1 MTTKLLL
8 GPGPSNAHPRV
19 LQALGRP
26 LLGHLD
32 PEFLEILDEAQG
44 HLADLFNVSSG
55 LTVPISATGS
65 AGMEACFVNMVQP
78 GDRVIAGVN
87 GVFGGRMAEV
97 ARRAGAEV
105 TTVEAEWGQIIDP
118 DQMVATIEQVRPSV
132 VGLVH
137 AETSTGVQQ
146 PVAEIAAATR
156 AVGGVVILDCVTSL
170 GGVAVELD
178 KWGVDVAYS
187 GSQKCL
193 SVPPGMS
200 PVHFSDEALVR
211 LSRRERRV
219 QSWYLDINLL
229 AAYYL
234 SGGDGQ
240 RVYHHTAPISMV
252 FALAEGLRVVAEEG
266 MEARE
271 ARHREAA
278 AALITGLSEI
288 GMEPLVEE
296 QYRLPQLTSVRLPDE
311 LLDTESA
318 VRSRLLTAHNIE
330 VGAGL
335 GTLAGK
341 IWRIGLMGENARL
354 SSVDRLLSAL
364 QVELPSS

>member
-19 LQALGRP
+19 LKAMARP

-32 PEFLEILDEAQG
+32 PEFLGILDEAQQ
-44 HLADLFNVSSG
+44 HLAELFGVTSG

-78 GDRVIAGVN
+78 GDKVLAGVN

-105 TTVEAEWGQIIDP
+105 TTVEAEWGTIIDP
-118 DQMVATIEQVRPSV
+118 EVMIAKIGEIRPAV

-137 AETSTGVQQ
+137 AETSTGVRQ
-146 PVAEIAAATR
+146 PVAEIAAAAR
-156 AVGGVVILDCVTSL
+156 AVGGFLILDCVTSL
-170 GGVAVELD
+170 GGIPVELE

-187 GSQKCL
+187 GTQKCL
-193 SVPPGMS
+193 SVPPGLS
-200 PVHFSDEALVR
+200 PVHFSDAALDR
-211 LSRRERRV
+211 IQRRERAV

-234 SGGDGQ
+234 TGGQGQ

-252 FALAEGLRVVAEEG
+252 FGLAEGLRIVAEEG
-266 MEARE
+266 MEART
-271 ARHREAA
+271 ARHTEAA
-278 AALITGLSEI
+278 EALISGLGEL
-288 GMEPLVEE
+288 GFEPLVNKDN
-296 QYRLPQLTSVRLPDE
+296 RLPQLTSVKLPE
-311 LLDTESA
+311 SLLDQEA
-318 VRSRLLTAHNIE
+318 DVRDRLLNDHDIE
-330 VGAGL
+330 IGAGL
-335 GTLAGK
+335 GALAGK
-341 IWRIGLMGENARL
+341 IWRIGLMGENARTE
-354 SSVDRLLSAL
+354 SVDRLLVAL
-364 QVELPSS
+364 RAELPTE

>member
-19 LQALGRP
+19 LEAMAQP

-32 PEFLEILDEAQG
+32 PEFLDILDEAQG
-44 HLADLFNVSSG
+44 HLAKLFNVTSG
-55 LTVPISATGS
+55 ITVPISATGS

-78 GDRVIAGVN
+78 GDKVVTGVN

-105 TTVEAEWGQIIDP
+105 TTVEAEWGKIVDP
-118 DQMVATIEQVRPSV
+118 DEMVAAIKEIRPTV

-146 PVAEIAAATR
+146 PVEDIAAATKEVR
-156 AVGGVVILDCVTSL
+156 GVVILDCVTSL
-170 GGVAVELD
+170 GGIPVELE
-178 KWGVDVAYS
+178 KWGIDVAYS

-200 PVHFSDEALVR
+200 PVHFSDEALDR
-211 LSRRERRV
+211 LQRRETKV

-234 SGGDGQ
+234 TGGQGQ

-252 FALAEGLRVVAEEG
+252 FGLAEGLRVVAEEG
-266 MEARE
+266 MEART

-278 AALITGLSEI
+278 AALIDGLGQL
-288 GMEPLVEE
+288 GMEPLVDAAN
-296 QYRLPQLTSVRLPDE
+296 RLPQLTSIKLPTD
-311 LLDTESA
+311 LLDMEA
-318 VRSRLLTAHNIE
+318 GVRSRLLNDHGIE
-330 VGAGL
+330 IGAGL
-335 GTLAGK
+335 GALAGR
-341 IWRIGLMGENARL
+341 IWRIGLMGENARI
-354 SSVDRLLSAL
+354 SSVDRLMTAL
-364 QVELPSS
+364 QKELP